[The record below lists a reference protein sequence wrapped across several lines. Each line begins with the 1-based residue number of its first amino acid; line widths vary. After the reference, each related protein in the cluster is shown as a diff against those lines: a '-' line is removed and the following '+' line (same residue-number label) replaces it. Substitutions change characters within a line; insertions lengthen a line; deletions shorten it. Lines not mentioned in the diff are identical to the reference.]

1 MSAATG
7 DAPSTT
13 VTSSSSA
20 SSPQVIIQQ
29 IAPEEIESTNEI
41 VVSQVVR
48 EITCD
53 ETCIDSI
60 RKRAQVSDGKVF
72 VSVNGGERF
81 EVTARNP
88 IPIDSNSTSLSFT
101 VVDDKGNQAEVLLPI
116 TRTTDAG
123 SPLGLICWLGFLL
136 IILDALNQK
145 RRTKKIVTS

>member
-7 DAPSTT
+7 DAPSAT
-13 VTSSSSA
+13 VASTSSTTL
-20 SSPQVIIQQ
+20 PPVISQQ
-29 IAPEEIESTNEI
+29 IIPEDIETTDEI
-41 VVSQVVR
+41 VVAQVVQ
-48 EITCD
+48 EISCD

-88 IPIDSNSTSLSFT
+88 IPSDSNSTSLSFT
-101 VVDDKGNQAEVLLPI
+101 VVDDKGNQTEVLLPI

-123 SPLGLICWLGFLL
+123 SPLGLICWFGLLL
-136 IILDALNQK
+136 IILDALIQK
-145 RRTKKIVTS
+145 RRTRTIVTL

>member
-1 MSAATG
+1 VTSTS
-7 DAPSTT
+7 STT
-13 VTSSSSA
+13 
-20 SSPQVIIQQ
+20 SPQVITQQ
-29 IAPEEIESTNEI
+29 IVPEDIETNDEI
-41 VVSQVVR
+41 VVTQVVR
-48 EITCD
+48 EISCD

-101 VVDDKGNQAEVLLPI
+101 VVDDKGNQTEVLLPI

-123 SPLGLICWLGFLL
+123 SLLGLSCWVGLLLFL
-136 IILDALNQK
+136 LDALNQK
-145 RRTKKIVTS
+145 RRATKVITS

>member
-1 MSAATG
+1 MIT
-7 DAPSTT
+7 
-13 VTSSSSA
+13 
-20 SSPQVIIQQ
+20 QQ
-29 IAPEEIESTNEI
+29 IISEDIETTDEI
-41 VVSQVVR
+41 VVAQVVR
-48 EITCD
+48 EISCD

-60 RKRAQVSDGKVF
+60 RKRAQVSNGKVF

-101 VVDDKGNQAEVLLPI
+101 VVDDKGNQTEVLLPI
-116 TRTTDAG
+116 TRSTDAG
-123 SPLGLICWLGFLL
+123 SPLGLICWFGLLL

>member
-1 MSAATG
+1 M
-7 DAPSTT
+7 
-13 VTSSSSA
+13 
-20 SSPQVIIQQ
+20 IIQQ

-41 VVSQVVR
+41 VVALVVR

-53 ETCIDSI
+53 KSCIDSI
-60 RKRAQVSDGKVF
+60 RKRAQVPDGKVF
-72 VSVNGGERF
+72 VSIDGGEPF

-88 IPIDSNSTSLSFT
+88 IPIDSNSSSLNFT
-101 VVDDKGNQAEVLLPI
+101 VVDDRGNQTEVVLPI